1 MVLLSRL
8 VLRKLPKVSRYIA
21 WDLELKTVVAL
32 SWAPSSNLSTRNSSC
47 ALPHIIGGS
56 PRVREL
62 SGAGLRKYS
71 SAAMSMAVDDREA
84 VKQSITSTV
93 VEEPVQKESTARKLL
108 TLVIIHSD
116 GKVLLGLKK
125 RGFGKGY
132 YNGFGGKVEKGE
144 TIDQAA
150 ARELQEES
158 GVTATDM
165 EKRGILTFHFDNDP
179 LAWEVHVYYATKF
192 LGEPCETDE
201 MAPTWFSVADIP
213 YDVMW
218 SDDPL
223 WYPLL
228 LAGQQFKGDFCFTN
242 TTTLTSHTI
251 EVVSSL

>member
-1 MVLLSRL
+1 
-8 VLRKLPKVSRYIA
+8 
-21 WDLELKTVVAL
+21 
-32 SWAPSSNLSTRNSSC
+32 
-47 ALPHIIGGS
+47 
-56 PRVREL
+56 
-62 SGAGLRKYS
+62 
-71 SAAMSMAVDDREA
+71 MSMAVDDREA

-213 YDVMW
+213 YGSTLVHILMTLP
-218 SDDPL
+218 SQFMHHNTAAAVL
-223 WYPLL
+223 GFYPPPNSLAWLL
-228 LAGQQFKGDFCFTN
+228 RSFGNMLNEYLSIATN
-242 TTTLTSHTI
+242 T
-251 EVVSSL
+251 